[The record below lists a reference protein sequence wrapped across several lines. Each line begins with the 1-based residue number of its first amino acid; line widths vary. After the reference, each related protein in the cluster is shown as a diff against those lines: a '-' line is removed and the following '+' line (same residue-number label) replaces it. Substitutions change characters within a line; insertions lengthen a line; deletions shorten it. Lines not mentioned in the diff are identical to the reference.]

1 MMRKIS
7 LLAIFILSI
16 YYLQSC
22 TQQGECEGRIVV
34 ENPLPDITIQLEDG
48 EHTIDLTSPPV
59 FKHTANKNLTYSQM
73 VVEGI
78 QILGVTLKRVPETD
92 KASLLILKPREKGT
106 AKVLIEAQD
115 DCIEGVEEEF
125 TVTIE

>member
-1 MMRKIS
+1 MKKI
-7 LLAIFILSI
+7 LIVIYILSVCC
-16 YYLQSC
+16 LQGC
-22 TQQGECEGRIVV
+22 TQQGECEGRILI

-48 EHTIDLTSPPV
+48 EHTIDLTSAPV

-78 QILGVTLKRVPETD
+78 QILGVTLKRDPETRNV
-92 KASLLILKPREKGT
+92 SLLILEPREKGT
-106 AKVLIEAQD
+106 AKVLINAQD